1 VAQVAHALIAQEE
14 IVVDLANRKLQ
25 DVLVEI
31 TVNALIAKE
40 EIAVA
45 PLHVVEKPLQQD
57 VHAVVLAIANAHQE
71 IANAVSSE
79 SERRLPG
86 LKLPL
91 TTMDSKTSS

>member
-1 VAQVAHALIAQEE
+1 VAQAAHALIAQEE

-25 DVLVEI
+25 DVLVEL
-31 TVNALIAKE
+31 TANALIAKE

-45 PLHVVEKPLQQD
+45 PLHVVEKPL
-57 VHAVVLAIANAHQE
+57 LQE
-71 IANAVSSE
+71 LSSE
-79 SERRLPG
+79 LERRLHG